1 MKYIAAYMLAKLGGK
16 EDPSVDDIKNI
27 VESVGIEFDS
37 EKATTIVNKLKGKD
51 INEVINE
58 GSSKLTVVSNG
69 QPVHQEQQQVTND
82 TKAEENKKNEEEE
95 SLELGLGDDFEDLF
109 S

>member
-16 EDPSVDDIKNI
+16 EDPRVDDIKNI
-27 VESVGIEFDS
+27 IESVGIEFDS

-58 GSSKLTVVSNG
+58 GSSKLSVVSNG
-69 QPVHQEQQQVTND
+69 QPAHQEQQQ
-82 TKAEENKKNEEEE
+82 ARKKKKKKH
-95 SLELGLGDDFEDLF
+95 
-109 S
+109 